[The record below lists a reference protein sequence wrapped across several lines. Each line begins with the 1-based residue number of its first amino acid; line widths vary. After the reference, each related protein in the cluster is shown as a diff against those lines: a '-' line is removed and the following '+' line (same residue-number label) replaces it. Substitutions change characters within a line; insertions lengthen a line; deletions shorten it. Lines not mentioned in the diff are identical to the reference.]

1 MKNFFGNLITVIIVL
16 VFVLNFFS
24 PAVVLAATSPSF
36 GMAGTFSILANTF
49 TRNVGITTLVGDLG
63 YTTLSGGGSD
73 TVSGTTHVADGTYNT
88 AGTDQ
93 GTALNVG
100 LATQPCTFTFAP
112 GPIDLATDTTHG
124 PIGVYTPGVYCT
136 AGTGAASIGTGGIIL
151 YGTGTYIFRILGAL
165 TTVSNANVTLANG
178 ASSCD
183 VFWTP
188 GAATTIGANNTFM
201 GTDIDA
207 SGITVGS
214 TTTWNGRALAFGG
227 TVTTDTDTISSLCAT
242 TTTAAVTASGGA
254 PLVTQPPLISVLKV
268 PTPLALPTGPGSV
281 TYNYAVSN
289 IGTVPMSN
297 VTVTDNMCPNVVFL
311 GGDTN
316 GNSMLDVSEIWNYS
330 CTMTLSQTT
339 TNIVTAIGHTNG
351 LTAIDTANATVAV
364 GVPIIPPLIHVVKV
378 PSVFVLQAPGG
389 PVTYTYTVTNPGTA
403 PLSNVTISDDK
414 CTGLPDRVLGHPG
427 DLNKNDLL
435 DPGEAWKFTCQTNLT
450 QTTVNT
456 GTATGSAN
464 GMTAVDYSLATVV
477 VDPPKL
483 PKTGF
488 PPENNNNIPYLA
500 IISGILALVSVSFI
514 LVKKSN

>member
-1 MKNFFGNLITVIIVL
+1 MKKFNKNLIVVL
-16 VFVLNFFS
+16 VVLSFVFVLPGFS
-24 PAVVLAATSPSF
+24 LAATTPSL
-36 GMAGTFSILANTF
+36 GVAGSFSVLANTF
-49 TRNVGITTLVGDLG
+49 TRNIGVTTLVGDLG
-63 YTTLSGGGSD
+63 YTTLSGGGSN
-73 TVSGTTHVADGTYNT
+73 TVSGTTHIADGTYNT

-93 GTALNVG
+93 GNALSTG
-100 LATQPCTFTFAP
+100 LNTQPCTFTFAP
-112 GPIDLATDTTHG
+112 GPIDLAIDTTHG

-136 AGTGAASIGTGGIIL
+136 AGGGAASVGTAGIIL
-151 YGTGTYIFRILGAL
+151 YGNGTYIFRILGAL
-165 TTVSNANVTLANG
+165 TTVANANVTLANG

-188 GAATTIGANNTFM
+188 GAGTTIGANNNFT
-201 GTDIDA
+201 GTIIDA

-227 TVTTDTDTISSLCAT
+227 TVTTDTDTISSLC
-242 TTTAAVTASGGA
+242 TTAGAVVAASGGG
-254 PLVTQPPLISVLKV
+254 PLVTQPPLISILKV
-268 PTPLALPTGPGSV
+268 PTPLSLPAGPGSV

-297 VTVTDNMCPNVVFL
+297 VTVADNMCPSVGFV

-316 GNSMLDVSEIWNYS
+316 GNSMLDVNEIWNYS
-330 CTMTLSQTT
+330 CTMNLSQTT
-339 TNIVTAIGHTNG
+339 TNTVTAMGHTNG

-378 PSVFVLQAPGG
+378 PSVFVLPAGGG

-414 CTGLPDRVLGHPG
+414 CTGLPGRVLGHPG

-435 DPGEAWKFTCQTNLT
+435 ENNESWSFTCQTNLT
-450 QTTVNT
+450 QTTTNT
-456 GTATGSAN
+456 GTASGNAN
-464 GMTAVDYSLATVV
+464 GLTAVDYSLATVV
-477 VDPPKL
+477 VDPPAL

-488 PPENNNNIPYLA
+488 PPEEKNNVSYLA
-500 IISGILALVSVSFI
+500 IISGILALASVSFI